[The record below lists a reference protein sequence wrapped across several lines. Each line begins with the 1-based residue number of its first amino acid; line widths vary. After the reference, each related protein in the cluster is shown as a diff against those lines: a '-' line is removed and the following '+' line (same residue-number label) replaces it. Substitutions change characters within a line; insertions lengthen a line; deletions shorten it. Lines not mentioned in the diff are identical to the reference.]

1 MADKQVNEELNRIVI
16 CLGRNLVQYIGES
29 WPWAEDHPE
38 KREAVDRVV
47 RRQQESVR
55 KLVELLEAREEI
67 VDFGTYPDYSE
78 YHYIALDYVLDRLI
92 AVEKGLIAEIQR
104 AQGVC
109 DGDPEALELLR
120 EIASAEQENLKTL
133 EAAVEAR
140 RSAAPAQAASGS

>member
-38 KREAVDRVV
+38 EREAVDRVV
-47 RRQQESVR
+47 QRQQESMR

-92 AVEKGLIAEIQR
+92 AAERGLIAEIQR
-104 AQGVC
+104 AQEVC
-109 DGDPEALELLR
+109 DSDPEARQVLSEV
-120 EIASAEQENLKTL
+120 AAAERENLKTL
-133 EAAVEAR
+133 EELAEAR
-140 RSAAPAQAASGS
+140 RSAKPAQATS